1 MSESGKPVTPFYVQS
16 VLLALYGVL
25 AVGFGLKRVTWP
37 LSAYYIGCLVK
48 DSAVFALAL
57 SKLR

>member
-1 MSESGKPVTPFYVQS
+1 MSTPYWIQLLLLGFYI
-16 VLLALYGVL
+16 LLAGL
-25 AVGFGLKRVTWP
+25 FGLDRKTWP

-57 SKLR
+57 LNIK